1 LEGIL
6 PNSPGFQVG
15 LFRRIEETLLS
26 LERKSLMLEV
36 VSRTFGKE
44 ILAICQHFQL
54 GESFSIRIITSSDEI
69 GKHVCF
75 AAIQTVLEAGMSCA
89 LFPMTMDLV
98 FERNSAYLSVISGG
112 ETFTSFKIVLFTRIE
127 ETSVFCGRK
136 LSM

>member
-1 LEGIL
+1 VFSSGKIIHFL
-6 PNSPGFQVG
+6 NK
-15 LFRRIEETLLS
+15 TLHKQNGVNHAS
-26 LERKSLMLEV
+26 
-36 VSRTFGKE
+36 
-44 ILAICQHFQL
+44 
-54 GESFSIRIITSSDEI
+54 
-69 GKHVCF
+69 F

-112 ETFTSFKIVLFTRIE
+112 ETFTSFKIVLCTRIE